1 LAGDRIPPPLTRITY
16 YVIEYL
22 LELAR
27 EKILFPQHLGS
38 RLGESII
45 WIGPVGTSRV
55 IRMNTQMNPLDQAL
69 LVVLPRAPQVYVRDQ
84 AAASTLK
91 VIGKCTKMSIIT
103 VDADVNPTVGYIR
116 QLDPFGVKWQRL
128 NEDFVVF
135 DLTVT
140 SRTFGV

>member
-1 LAGDRIPPPLTRITY
+1 LAGDRIPPPLAGVTH

-22 LELAR
+22 LELVH
-27 EKILFPQHLGS
+27 EKILCPQHLGT

-55 IRMNTQMNPLDQAL
+55 IRMDTQGNSLDQAL
-69 LVVLPRAPQVYVRDQ
+69 LVVLPRAPQMYVRDQ
-84 AAASTLK
+84 GVASTLK
-91 VIGKCTKMSIIT
+91 VIGKCTEVSVIT
-103 VDADVNPTVGYIR
+103 IDADVNTAVGYIR
-116 QLDPFGVKWQRL
+116 QLDPFGVKWQRP

-140 SRTFGV
+140 SRTFGA